1 MYGPFNDAYNAQFTP
16 PDPTPQLCCRV
27 ALGWV
32 VWSGNNSVVT
42 QDSLLR
48 SFVAQLYCARKLQC
62 IQVPYCNFVAWI
74 HQTNV
79 DSDDSDDDI
88 FASRPMPRL
97 VLVIPITNRKRNINL
112 INKKSITEYCNSFT
126 IIGRSARER
135 ESTRGRVPR
144 LEAWH
149 RSIILLTGAA

>member
-16 PDPTPQLCCRV
+16 PDPTPQLFCRV
-27 ALGWV
+27 ALGRV
-32 VWSGNNSVVT
+32 VWTVNNSVVT
-42 QDSLLR
+42 HDSLLR
-48 SFVAQLYCARKLQC
+48 SFVAQLYRARKLQC
-62 IQVPYCNFVAWI
+62 IQVRYCNFVAWI

-79 DSDDSDDDI
+79 DSDDSDDNI
-88 FASRPMPRL
+88 FASRL
-97 VLVIPITNRKRNINL
+97 VLVIPMANRKRNINL

-149 RSIILLTGAA
+149 RPIILLTGAA